1 MISALHRFKASLSL
15 LVLLFP
21 LLAAP
26 RASAQDLPYF
36 VAYSHYMEEPGDL
49 EVNFRGVT
57 GAPPGANRFYG
68 GFLEFEYG
76 ATAWWATSLYL
87 DGQTTENDS
96 TIFTGFRWENRVRPL
111 MREYWINPVLYAEY
125 ENVSADKVIREVVGH
140 DGAPDFSDPNA
151 LARPEIER
159 EIELKL
165 ILSSTFKG
173 WNVSENFLA
182 VKNLVESEPWEYGY
196 AVAVSRPLKLK
207 ASARKCTFCGEKF
220 AAGVEMYGG
229 LGDHDDFGL
238 DNTSHYVGP
247 AISWRS
253 PDGTVF
259 SFSPQFGVND
269 YSVPRL
275 YRFGVMHE
283 LSLASLFHRGGAR

>member
-49 EVNFRGVT
+49 EINFRGVT
-57 GAPPGANRFYG
+57 GAPQGTNRFYG
-68 GFLEFEYG
+68 GFMEFEYG

-111 MREYWINPVLYAEY
+111 MREYWINPVLYVEY

-140 DGAPDFSDPNA
+140 DGAAGFADPNA
-151 LARPEIER
+151 VARPEIER

-196 AVAVSRPLKLK
+196 AVAISRPLKLK
-207 ASARKCTFCGEKF
+207 ASPRKCTFCAEKF
-220 AAGVEMYGG
+220 VAGVEMYGG
-229 LGDHDDFGL
+229 LGDHDDFGF

-247 AISWRS
+247 AISWKS
-253 PDGTVF
+253 PSGTVF

-269 YSVPRL
+269 NSIPRL
-275 YRFGVMHE
+275 YRIGVTHE
-283 LSLASLFHRGGAR
+283 VSLAGLFHRGGAR

>member
-1 MISALHRFKASLSL
+1 MVSALQRFKFCLSTL
-15 LVLLFP
+15 LFLFP
-21 LLAAP
+21 LIATHP
-26 RASAQDLPYF
+26 VRAQELPYF

-49 EVNFRGVT
+49 EINFRGVT
-57 GAPPGANRFYG
+57 GEPQGINRFYG
-68 GFLEFEYG
+68 GFMEFEYG

-87 DGQTTENDS
+87 DGQATENDS

-111 MREYWINPVLYAEY
+111 MREYWINPVLYFEY

-140 DGAPDFSDPNA
+140 DGAADFGDPNA
-151 LARPEIER
+151 DARKEIER

-182 VKNLVESEPWEYGY
+182 VKNLMESEPWEYGY
-196 AVAVSRPLKLK
+196 AFAISRPLKLK
-207 ASARKCTFCGEKF
+207 ASPRKCTFCGEKF
-220 AAGVEMYGG
+220 VAGVEMYGG
-229 LGDHDDFGL
+229 LGDHDDFGFE
-238 DNTSHYVGP
+238 NTSHYVGP

-253 PDGTVF
+253 PSGTVF
-259 SFSPQFGVND
+259 TFSPQFGVND

-275 YRFGVMHE
+275 YRFGVTHE
-283 LSLASLFHRGGAR
+283 LSLASIFHRGAQ